1 MQKILASENGRL
13 DVILSKVLQI
23 SRSQVAQFIKSGAVC
38 VNSKPQKKPSF
49 LVNLGD
55 EITFLRQIPLNLM
68 PEFTANLSLNSNLN
82 SKPKFTTNSNLTHEI
97 SSSNSSNL
105 SPDFSNSNLNL
116 NSKPEFSNSNSLNL
130 ASNLA
135 QNAISPLSRDK
146 NSANLNEKSVNL
158 TPNSSENL
166 ENLNANFTNLSPKF
180 SNSNST
186 LNLNLNLKPEFSS
199 ENSNFNLVQNTVSPS
214 LLGENLANLSPN
226 LNENPQ
232 NSSENSSLNLT
243 QNAVSPSSQS
253 ENPVNLNP
261 NLNENPQNFSKNSTN
276 LSQNLNENPANLTQN
291 LNENPINL
299 TQNHGDFQR
308 NFIPKYPINF
318 DVAVLYE
325 DEDVLVLNKPP
336 NVICHGANS
345 VREATLVDWLF
356 ARGYALSSLGGAAR
370 AGLVHRLDKGTSG
383 ALIVAKHNAA
393 HAALAKQLST
403 RTLGRFYLALTDLP
417 LKEDKMLVE
426 LSLVRSSSNRL
437 KKKAVQSASGARFAK
452 SAFVNLLR
460 GGEQSA
466 ENSRFGVNLASKNME
481 NSNSR
486 VNLANKN
493 AENLH
498 FRVNLDNQSTENLN
512 LRVNLASKNGEFS
525 ANLSEKL
532 RQKPIATREFLGENA
547 KFTPNLS
554 DKFTKNSEFSQNH
567 SDKFE
572 AKFSDKF
579 NQSGEFNANSSDK
592 FNANQNG
599 EFTANFSDKFNRSRE
614 FNANQNGEFTANSS
628 DKFTKNSD
636 FHANLSK
643 NFSQNNEFSAN
654 SADIGKKKGVK
665 LGRSVNLIAA
675 KLFTGRTHQ
684 IRAHL
689 ESLNRHILGDTL
701 YGYKGRECG
710 RVMLHAYFLHFLQPR
725 TGEQIFVRA
734 PLFSDFAALLESN
747 FNKGEIDE
755 KLELDYI
762 KQLF

>member
-1 MQKILASENGRL
+1 M
-13 DVILSKVLQI
+13 
-23 SRSQVAQFIKSGAVC
+23 
-38 VNSKPQKKPSF
+38 
-49 LVNLGD
+49 
-55 EITFLRQIPLNLM
+55 
-68 PEFTANLSLNSNLN
+68 
-82 SKPKFTTNSNLTHEI
+82 
-97 SSSNSSNL
+97 
-105 SPDFSNSNLNL
+105 
-116 NSKPEFSNSNSLNL
+116 
-130 ASNLA
+130 
-135 QNAISPLSRDK
+135 
-146 NSANLNEKSVNL
+146 
-158 TPNSSENL
+158 
-166 ENLNANFTNLSPKF
+166 
-180 SNSNST
+180 
-186 LNLNLNLKPEFSS
+186 
-199 ENSNFNLVQNTVSPS
+199 
-214 LLGENLANLSPN
+214 
-226 LNENPQ
+226 
-232 NSSENSSLNLT
+232 
-243 QNAVSPSSQS
+243 
-253 ENPVNLNP
+253 
-261 NLNENPQNFSKNSTN
+261 
-276 LSQNLNENPANLTQN
+276 QNLNESPQISSKNFTNSTQN
-291 LNENPINL
+291 P
-299 TQNHGDFQR
+299 GDFQR
-308 NFIPKYPINF
+308 NFSPKYPINF

-466 ENSRFGVNLASKNME
+466 ENSRFGVNLASKNAG
-481 NSNSR
+481 NSNLL
-486 VNLANKN
+486 VNLDNKN
-493 AENLH
+493 AENSH
-498 FRVNLDNQSTENLN
+498 FRVNLDNKNTENSSSHMN
-512 LRVNLASKNGEFS
+512 LDNQNSEFT
-525 ANLSEKL
+525 ANLSENL
-532 RQKPIATREFLGENA
+532 RQKPIITKEFLGENA
-547 KFTPNLS
+547 KFSLNSS
-554 DKFTKNSEFSQNH
+554 DKSTKNSEFLQNH
-567 SDKFE
+567 GDKFG
-572 AKFSDKF
+572 AK
-579 NQSGEFNANSSDK
+579 
-592 FNANQNG
+592 
-599 EFTANFSDKFNRSRE
+599 FSDKFNRSRE
-614 FNANQNGEFTANSS
+614 FNANQNNDFSQNHG

-636 FHANLSK
+636 FHTNLSK